1 MMMEKV
7 KDKIKE
13 EKYQEAIELVRKE
26 IKLEVT
32 KLIRKECKNFQYT
45 DIYNLISASEKY
57 IKSDKRKI
65 ARVLYDSEDFIIDEK
80 DELVILLKGYKKL
93 VC

>member
-13 EKYQEAIELVRKE
+13 DKYQEAIEIVRNE

-32 KLIRKECKNFQYT
+32 KLICKECKNFQYT
-45 DIYNLISASEKY
+45 DIYDLIRASEEY
-57 IKSDKRKI
+57 IKSDKKKI
-65 ARVLYDSEDFIIDEK
+65 ARVLYDSEDFMIDEK
-80 DELVILLKGYKKL
+80 DELIILLESYKKL
-93 VC
+93 IC